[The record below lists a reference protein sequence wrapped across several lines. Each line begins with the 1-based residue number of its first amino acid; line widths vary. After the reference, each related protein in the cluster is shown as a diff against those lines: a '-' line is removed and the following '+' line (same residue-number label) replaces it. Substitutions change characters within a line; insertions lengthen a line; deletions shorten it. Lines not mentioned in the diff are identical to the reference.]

1 MSFKNPLSD
10 IWLTYEITMDCLRIT
25 DRSLNEKSNQLL
37 KRTYFSDNN
46 PKKNMVFL
54 AKSRLSVNENL
65 IIALWAVFERKMI
78 DYLHAFINKHMF
90 RDKNSHI
97 CLQFRNIIGKE
108 IEYWKTDDVLD
119 CFKGLVNSD
128 LIGYAKQVKQYRDWI
143 AHRNPKKG
151 LTINVLPQN
160 AYLSLSKI
168 IEYIENH
175 SELEDDNAAIT

>member
-37 KRTYFSDNN
+37 
-46 PKKNMVFL
+46 
-54 AKSRLSVNENL
+54 NL

-143 AHRNPKKG
+143 AHRNPKKAV
-151 LTINVLPQN
+151 TINVLPKN

-168 IEYIENH
+168 IECIENH
-175 SELEDDNAAIT
+175 SELEDDNASIT